1 MNPNSDVKL
10 FFNNAEKLATSGIGV
25 TVIGQLDATN
35 IKATGITTA
44 LRLDVKNGSQESH
57 FAVNQIQF
65 NPTEHSYIDNATNN
79 KDIYIRLS
87 KSSTTDTTMM
97 QINAASEQTKFHKYV
112 NVGLQGGNDTA
123 VLGGGS
129 GIGAMLILNHATTG
143 RNTFLAGN
151 GDSYLNV
158 NHGNL
163 GIGTANPSGKVVI
176 SANASTN
183 MLMFNNR
190 DASSASNFARMGYN
204 SAAGVEVLDIRCEG
218 HIRFLTGGNN
228 ERLRFSSNG
237 GVGINTDKIRNTKNV
252 SIAGVT
258 RDYTNSGTDLVDA
271 GGIILQPTIHLPS
284 TGQAYP
290 GIYWSGNT
298 AALGRARAGI
308 TGVAASNNDAT
319 DLVFLTK
326 NSGGGH
332 GLYPEDESMRLTNSG
347 RLIIGHTSSPTSDSD
362 RLQIISTSSGTGIN
376 LFNYSASAYGNQIG
390 FMKSRSAAV
399 GNTILQNGDRIG
411 ELNFYGNDGSGR
423 SLGAQ
428 ISVRLYGTPSNDNT
442 PTAMYFKTGTNQS
455 METRLSILPS
465 GNVGVSKNGWAS
477 SDNSFGLTVH
487 TGSTS
492 ETGPVNDGIM
502 IVSQQNNGNQ
512 NSSTGKLMFCGHAQ
526 TNGPF
531 LYGDNSLSYGK
542 KDLVFHTRST
552 ANDYTT
558 QLAETARF
566 TYQGRFGLGTGV
578 GAVDSLMHIQ
588 GNSDSGDEFCQLT
601 IEDEDDTSG
610 SQVPS
615 IMFKGNGS
623 QLCKI
628 RATSDKPIRI
638 YDKNNAERWLINDYG
653 ETISEESDHGWSTY
667 EMHSK
672 DGGTRFHYRR
682 VATGSSGTQINLIR
696 VRRHYWGS
704 GNYKIKVRQTY
715 YNGSYESHFWL
726 NGHAANGANAF
737 SLQHQGQN
745 GGNSAWI
752 QKTAA
757 SHSAPGN
764 NYAGWTDVFMS
775 LGAYE
780 YYEIIIEA
788 SLMPDY
794 SHNIN
799 SLNNDGYALHAF

>member
-1 MNPNSDVKL
+1 PTTNIEFHNTKSTGIVSFTHTSNATSSTTGALQITGGVGIVKDLFVGGNVTVGGTITYDDVTNIDSLGIITARAGINVSGGNVTIANNLDVDGHTELDDVNVSGTSTITGVLYPNNGFRVPNQIYSYFGSGNDLSIRHDESGGHHSYIFHHGAGVFKLASDTQMILGETTNRNYIQMNPNSDVKL

-411 ELNFYGNDGSGR
+411 ELNFYGNDGS
-423 SLGAQ
+423 
-428 ISVRLYGTPSNDNT
+428 
-442 PTAMYFKTGTNQS
+442 
-455 METRLSILPS
+455 
-465 GNVGVSKNGWAS
+465 
-477 SDNSFGLTVH
+477 
-487 TGSTS
+487 
-492 ETGPVNDGIM
+492 
-502 IVSQQNNGNQ
+502 
-512 NSSTGKLMFCGHAQ
+512 
-526 TNGPF
+526 
-531 LYGDNSLSYGK
+531 
-542 KDLVFHTRST
+542 
-552 ANDYTT
+552 
-558 QLAETARF
+558 
-566 TYQGRFGLGTGV
+566 
-578 GAVDSLMHIQ
+578 
-588 GNSDSGDEFCQLT
+588 
-601 IEDEDDTSG
+601 
-610 SQVPS
+610 
-615 IMFKGNGS
+615 
-623 QLCKI
+623 
-628 RATSDKPIRI
+628 
-638 YDKNNAERWLINDYG
+638 
-653 ETISEESDHGWSTY
+653 
-667 EMHSK
+667 
-672 DGGTRFHYRR
+672 
-682 VATGSSGTQINLIR
+682 
-696 VRRHYWGS
+696 
-704 GNYKIKVRQTY
+704 
-715 YNGSYESHFWL
+715 
-726 NGHAANGANAF
+726 
-737 SLQHQGQN
+737 
-745 GGNSAWI
+745 
-752 QKTAA
+752 
-757 SHSAPGN
+757 
-764 NYAGWTDVFMS
+764 
-775 LGAYE
+775 
-780 YYEIIIEA
+780 
-788 SLMPDY
+788 
-794 SHNIN
+794 
-799 SLNNDGYALHAF
+799 